1 MEGLYVEG
9 REQISRHGTVSTK
22 ATNIPLRGEPE
33 QAILVPVRCSGIGC
47 QVFLLQLYDVYTKF
61 NGPFLSIQIV
71 RFIDKTLQ
79 R

>member
-1 MEGLYVEG
+1 M
-9 REQISRHGTVSTK
+9 SKHGTVSTEAFCK
-22 ATNIPLRGEPE
+22 QLHVTRTPLRGEPE
-33 QAILVPVRCSGIGC
+33 QAILNNIVPIRCSGIDC
-47 QVFLLQLYDVYTKF
+47 QVLLLQIYDVYTKF